1 MNRFVRAK
9 LGFSLV
15 ELMIVVA
22 IIGVLATIGIPTFRT
37 MVQKA
42 KKSEAKVALGALYT
56 SEVAF
61 FSEYGVYG
69 NLLDKIGFE
78 LDGVAGTRTYQTG
91 FQAAA
96 GCAPLSGAGA
106 ILPAAA
112 TAGSALNVAFPSY
125 YQGSTFFLAAK
136 ASPTVNGGGCF
147 TDANVTTNGQSFVA
161 TSAASI
167 SNKATVPDVWSI
179 NENRVLSNIQD
190 GIK

>member
-91 FQAAA
+91 FQGADCSAVTAKVPAAA
-96 GCAPLSGAGA
+96 G
-106 ILPAAA
+106 
-112 TAGSALNVAFPSY
+112 AGSSLNVAFPSY
-125 YQGSTFFLAAK
+125 YTGSTFFLASK
-136 ASPTVNGGGCF
+136 ATPTTASGNPCF
-147 TDANVTTNGQSFVA
+147 VAADVQTNGQSFIA

-167 SNKATVPDVWSI
+167 SNKTGALSDVWTI
-179 NENRVLSNIQD
+179 NENRVLANAQD